1 VLQVVFYLDVNFEK
15 FGAHRFD
22 LLLDGGTSIETPNN
36 GSHVLG
42 LSNGSQTSHTTTDDQ
57 DLGGGDFTGSG
68 DLTGEEATKV
78 VGGFNNRSVASNV
91 SHGTKGIE
99 DLSSGNTW
107 NTVHGC
113 RIFKKGL
120 QGEHRMLQMQKKLPN
135 AVICLAANFSMTSLF
150 WAG

>member
-1 VLQVVFYLDVNFEK
+1 MNNLHVNFK
-15 FGAHRFD
+15 KLGAHRFD
-22 LLLDGGTSIETPNN
+22 LLLDGSTGIESPDD

-42 LSNGSQTSHTTTDDQ
+42 LTDGSQTSHTTTDDQ

-68 DLTGEEATKV
+68 NLTGEEATEV
-78 VGGFNNRSVASNV
+78 VGGFNNRSIASNV
-91 SHGTKGIE
+91 SHGAKGIE

-120 QGEHRMLQMQKKLPN
+120 QSKDRMLQMKIKLPN